1 MLQILIM
8 IILAWLVMNIS
19 IMILIRS
26 AVNRADYWQSDRDRL
41 SKNWAKN
48 QKKFNE

>member
-26 AVNRADYWQSDRDRL
+26 AVSRADYWQSDRDRL
-41 SKNWAKN
+41 SKQWAN